1 MTMSKRVLEE
11 DKQDIFMEKIA
22 TVQAQAYE
30 GSESMEEMHSKLK
43 VVNERADVVAQRIP
57 MLFGKEED
65 EMRQICH
72 FILRYYEPVLSLLE
86 RQQIEG
92 TMKGSVDEIR
102 AEKLRKEQDQEK
114 QEKEKQSKAR
124 KL

>member
-1 MTMSKRVLEE
+1 MLSVL
-11 DKQDIFMEKIA
+11 FMHH
-22 TVQAQAYE
+22 
-30 GSESMEEMHSKLK
+30 M
-43 VVNERADVVAQRIP
+43 
-57 MLFGKEED
+57 ED

-102 AEKLRKEQDQEK
+102 AEQLRRAQDQEK